1 MVAIKHTSDHG
12 GGGGFVAAQEIFQL
26 TRLLRENRDRYY
38 SNVNVI
44 VPYHGEFAQKS
55 FREWSWKNILL
66 WQKQSKGDPF
76 ASVEIKDVA
85 RSLTDS
91 LAYQVDFSISSRRI
105 TEYYVM
111 RITQVSPDTFTL
123 TIQRKNSPASIPIG
137 LDRAPVVWSQ
147 VGKPGG
153 L

>member
-1 MVAIKHTSDHG
+1 MVSKHGYNHG
-12 GGGGFVAAQEIFQL
+12 GGGGFGPAQEIFQL
-26 TRLLRENRDRYY
+26 TRLLRENRGWCHG
-38 SNVNVI
+38 NINVI
-44 VPYHGEFAQKS
+44 VPYNGEFAQKS
-55 FREWSWKNILL
+55 FREWSWKNILS

-76 ASVEIKDVA
+76 ASIEIQDVA
-85 RSLTDS
+85 RALTGS
-91 LAYQVDFSISSRRI
+91 LAYQVDFSISSRGI

-111 RITQVSPDTFTL
+111 RITQVSLDTFTS
-123 TIQRKNSPASIPIG
+123 TIQRKNSRSSIPIG